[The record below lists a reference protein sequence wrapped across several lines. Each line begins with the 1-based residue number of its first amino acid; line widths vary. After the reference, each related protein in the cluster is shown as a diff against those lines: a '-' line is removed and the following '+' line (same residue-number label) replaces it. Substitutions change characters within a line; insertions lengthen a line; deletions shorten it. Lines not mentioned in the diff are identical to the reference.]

1 MMMRR
6 ALQRSSSVG
15 GHYQQHAQRAHLHAS
30 RPALAKILCA
40 DSIDPVCIQI
50 FKERGH
56 EVDYKVGLSKEEL
69 LNIIPQYHGLVVRSA
84 TKVTG
89 DVIAAADKLVV
100 IGRAGVGVDNID
112 LPAATKKG
120 VMVMNTPGGNT
131 VSTAQLAFSLLAVS
145 ARSLARADMSM
156 KEGKWERSKFMG
168 TELAGKT
175 LAVVGCGRIGQQV
188 AKWGQAF
195 DMTVVGFDPVLP
207 AASFKELG
215 IKKCDLDKIWPQADF
230 ITLHTPL
237 TPDTKNLINSE
248 SLAQMK
254 KGVHIVNCARGG
266 IVNEM
271 DLLASLEAGHVG
283 GAALDVYEKEPPG
296 ESTKKLL
303 AHPNV
308 SCTPHL
314 GASTEEAQVN
324 VAKDIAVQMCD
335 TLESKDFV
343 GVCNVGYM
351 SIAQNKAIR
360 PFSELAQQLGRVASQ
375 FALGKITK
383 LTVSTWGQTDIS
395 ITSPDARALLKAQA
409 LVGFLSTVDTQGV
422 LPGIVNAPFL
432 AEEVGVAGEALK
444 ESPALASIA
453 SPYRNLI
460 TVEAHVEGGG
470 VTSVTGSVFGNEPC
484 LVSLDNYKNFPA
496 LNLNDGSVL
505 KFRNTDEPGAISGV
519 LDVLEEHKVNIANL
533 TLGRQDADLALC
545 LMSVDGEVPAAAVEQ
560 LKALAQLND
569 VRTAKLGGKA

>member
-1 MMMRR
+1 
-6 ALQRSSSVG
+6 
-15 GHYQQHAQRAHLHAS
+15 
-30 RPALAKILCA
+30 
-40 DSIDPVCIQI
+40 
-50 FKERGH
+50 
-56 EVDYKVGLSKEEL
+56 
-69 LNIIPQYHGLVVRSA
+69 
-84 TKVTG
+84 
-89 DVIAAADKLVV
+89 
-100 IGRAGVGVDNID
+100 
-112 LPAATKKG
+112 
-120 VMVMNTPGGNT
+120 
-131 VSTAQLAFSLLAVS
+131 
-145 ARSLARADMSM
+145 MSM
-156 KEGKWERSKFMG
+156 KSGMWERSKFMG

-195 DMTVVGFDPVLP
+195 DMNVIGFDPVLP

-237 TPDTKNLINSE
+237 TPDTKNLISAAT
-248 SLAQMK
+248 LAEMK

-271 DLLASLEAGHVG
+271 DLLAALESGHVG

-296 ESTKKLL
+296 ENTKKLL

-314 GASTEEAQVN
+314 GASTEEAQIN

-335 TLESKDFV
+335 TLDSKDFV

-360 PFSELAQQLGRVASQ
+360 PFSELSQQLGRVATQ
-375 FALGKITK
+375 FALGKVTK
-383 LTVSTWGQTDIS
+383 LSIATWGQADIS
-395 ITSPDARALLKAQA
+395 ITSRDARALLKAQA
-409 LVGFLSTVDTQGV
+409 LVGFLSTVDTKGV
-422 LPGIVNAPFL
+422 HPGIVNAPFL
-432 AEEVGVAGEALK
+432 AEEVGVGAEVSEEAP
-444 ESPALASIA
+444 SMASIA

-460 TVEAHVEGGG
+460 NVTATAEDGS

-496 LNLNDGSVL
+496 LNLHEGSVL
-505 KFRNTDEPGAISGV
+505 KFRNKDQPGAVS
-519 LDVLEEHKVNIANL
+519 DVSIC
-533 TLGRQDADLALC
+533 AD
-545 LMSVDGEVPAAAVEQ
+545 
-560 LKALAQLND
+560 
-569 VRTAKLGGKA
+569 